1 MTSFSG
7 TPDIMTCSGRF
18 FSYIDTQP
26 DSIDISDIAHAL
38 SMTCR
43 FAGQTLRFY
52 SVAEHSVRVSEV
64 CDPRDAL
71 AGLLHDA
78 AEAYLTDMPSPAK
91 RLLPDY
97 KVLEQRVFCAIAR
110 KFGVP
115 SEIPASVKHA
125 DGVLLATEA
134 RDLCAPGWEYWG
146 LPHVPLDQ
154 RIVVWTQEEAKAR
167 FLDRFACLNRKAMQ
181 ILATV
186 PESVIQSS

>member
-1 MTSFSG
+1 VTSFSG

-18 FSYIDTQP
+18 FSYIDPQP
-26 DSIDISDIAHAL
+26 DQIDINDIAHAL
-38 SMTCR
+38 AMTCR
-43 FAGQTLRFY
+43 FAGFTLKFY

-64 CDPRDAL
+64 CDPQDAF

-78 AEAYLTDMPSPAK
+78 AEAYLTDIPSPAK

-97 KVLEQRVFCAIAR
+97 KALEQRVFCAIAR

-115 SEIPASVKHA
+115 SELPAGVKHA

-146 LPHVPLDQ
+146 LPHAPLDQ
-154 RIVVWTQEEAKAR
+154 RIVAWTQEEAKAR
-167 FLDRFACLNRKAMQ
+167 FLDRFACLNHETRK
-181 ILATV
+181 V
-186 PESVIQSS
+186 PAAF